1 MTGNTNRITPSL
13 WLISRSYQLHLP
25 ILPESTFP
33 LISTSNILIQGP
45 CHPCSDQSSPT
56 GSASIFFIILW
67 NTVRSIR
74 LIQQFLSIF
83 PCNSFFK
90 KLLKSESLAMLISYS
105 KCSNDSFFVTSPNS
119 SHIPQPLLIWFYM
132 QLSHKLCIHSAYNIL
147 QHFILLPILIPT
159 QPLVCEISHNNC
171 LVQIHSSDLPKKCIY
186 MWFLTIQKQDF
197 SKFILIFWPICLDIT
212 WNNDS
217 NSYEYIFSK
226 CEFVLFYVVKLA
238 SRLWL
243 STHKNS
249 E

>member
-105 KCSNDSFFVTSPNS
+105 KCSNDSFLSPPPTHLISHSLYLYGSICSFPINS
-119 SHIPQPLLIWFYM
+119 VFT
-132 QLSHKLCIHSAYNIL
+132 
-147 QHFILLPILIPT
+147 LPIIFCNT
-159 QPLVCEISHNNC
+159 SYC
-171 LVQIHSSDLPKKCIY
+171 
-186 MWFLTIQKQDF
+186 FLF
-197 SKFILIFWPICLDIT
+197 
-212 WNNDS
+212 
-217 NSYEYIFSK
+217 
-226 CEFVLFYVVKLA
+226 
-238 SRLWL
+238 
-243 STHKNS
+243 
-249 E
+249 